1 LAEICGSSV
10 KQAQNLGETKILNAT
25 IDDAN
30 SFAIPNRF
38 CGSHSTFLLKSSG
51 CGQHKTPAPSF
62 FFVLL
67 LVLLISAPVSVAAA
81 QTQQSYNDAEASTLQ
96 TTAEASGSELVE
108 IDCSLSTVFNGLAPE
123 NMTNFGSAFPDGN
136 FAPDQFGTRDG
147 QFGDFG
153 SFPLPSQELNGSSLF
168 GGFSGGSLMQIG
180 VSLMNES
187 SYSDISSISGVV
199 AVAPTLQVSEN
210 QNLTTTPNPQE
221 QPAFN
226 FYTVMGVPLSS
237 SIIDV
242 CPVLPTNITAG
253 RNLQTADSGV
263 AVVSERTSESLDAK
277 IGDTITLF
285 EQSFKVVG
293 IYGAP
298 SGLLNSGAVYMSL
311 SDAQSIS
318 GNAGK
323 ISNLKVFADANVED
337 VSSVV
342 NEIKT
347 LHPELSV
354 VTAQDFDAAPFSS
367 PSPQPVQQTSPSEQE
382 GASSSFD
389 FIYVVI
395 AAVAVVMIV
404 ASLVISR
411 RHSHTKR
418 HADAVGF
425 SATDSGAANRSSFS
439 YVSLFKCNVRLL
451 SVNPLTNCFSKT
463 SKF

>member
-1 LAEICGSSV
+1 M
-10 KQAQNLGETKILNAT
+10 
-25 IDDAN
+25 
-30 SFAIPNRF
+30 PNRF
-38 CGSHSTFLLKSSG
+38 CGLPSTFLLRSSG
-51 CGQHKTPAPSF
+51 CGQHKTTAASF
-62 FFVLL
+62 FFVFL

-81 QTQQSYNDAEASTLQ
+81 QPQQSYNDAEASTLQ
-96 TTAEASGSELVE
+96 TAAEASSVELVE
-108 IDCSLSTVFNGLAPE
+108 IDCSLSPVFNGLAPE
-123 NMTNFGSAFPDGN
+123 NMTNFGSAFPDGT
-136 FAPDQFGTRDG
+136 FAPGQFGTRDG

-153 SFPLPSQELNGSSLF
+153 SFPLPSQELNGSVF
-168 GGFSGGSLMQIG
+168 DGGSFMRLG

-210 QNLTTTPNPQE
+210 QNLTITPNPQE
-221 QPAFN
+221 QPTFN

-253 RNLQTADSGV
+253 RNLQAADSGV
-263 AVVSERTSESLDAK
+263 VIVSERTSESLDAK

-418 HADAVGF
+418 HAEAGDF
-425 SATDSGAANRSSFS
+425 SATDSGDAKSSSFS
-439 YVSLFKCNVRLL
+439 YFSLLKCSVRLL
-451 SVNPLTNCFSKT
+451 SINLLTNCFSKT